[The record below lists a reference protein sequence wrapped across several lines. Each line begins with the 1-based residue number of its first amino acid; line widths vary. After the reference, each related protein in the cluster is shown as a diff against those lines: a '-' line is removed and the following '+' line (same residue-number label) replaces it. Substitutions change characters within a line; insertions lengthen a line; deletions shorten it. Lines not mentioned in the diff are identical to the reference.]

1 MKIRDLRYPR
11 PNEILTSARYCD
23 IILLVENVNLKRK
36 LANTHLNLVDM
47 DTIKTEVY
55 DIIEG
60 AIHAA
65 IAAGELAIS
74 EVPTIPFSPTKTPEH
89 GDIATPIALGLA
101 KQARMAPRDIAE
113 IIVKHIDSDTHPIIR
128 HIDIAGAGFIN
139 IHLSDT
145 YLFDTLQTITEMQSA
160 YGTCDKGAGKHVQI
174 EFVSANPTGPLN
186 IVSGRAAAVGD
197 TLVNLLNAIGYKA
210 IREFYVND
218 AGGQVQRLGESIDVR
233 YRQALGE
240 DGLEIPEGG
249 YQGEYLQAFAQ
260 TIVETEGDA
269 CLQLETDERVAL
281 FRDKGIA
288 NILGQQK
295 TSLKRFGV
303 NFDVWSSEKAIRESG
318 KPEEIIQLFQEK
330 AYLYEAEGATWFRM
344 TDFGD
349 DKDCVV
355 IRQDGEYTYFVPDA
369 AYHRDKFDRG
379 FTTVIDLL
387 GPDHQGH
394 ISRLKNF
401 VKALGLPDDW
411 LEISIIQ
418 QVNLVDAEGN
428 RVDMS
433 KRSGQFLT
441 LDNLIDELAETV
453 GEQFAVD
460 VARYFFLMR
469 ANSSH
474 LDFNMELAVTHA
486 SENPVFYIQYAHARC
501 CSIFEQGDEQGITPK
516 SIEAV
521 SLKQL
526 SEPMEHELIRKLA
539 EFPSIVVLSAE
550 AREAH
555 RIPHYLHELSGIFHP
570 YYNQHR
576 VLDPANMEKTQAR
589 LILIRSV
596 QTVLKNGLTLLG
608 ISAPESM

>member
-1 MKIRDLRYPR
+1 
-11 PNEILTSARYCD
+11 
-23 IILLVENVNLKRK
+23 
-36 LANTHLNLVDM
+36 M
-47 DTIKTEVY
+47 DAIKTEVC

-65 IAAGELAIS
+65 VAAGELTIS

-101 KQARMAPRDIAE
+101 KQARMAPRNIAE
-113 IIVKHIDSDTHPIIR
+113 IIVSHIDPEEHPVIR
-128 HIDIAGAGFIN
+128 QIDIAGAGFIN
-139 IHLSDT
+139 IHLSDNWL
-145 YLFDTLQTITEMQSA
+145 YDTLHTITSMGDK
-160 YGTCDKGAGKHVQI
+160 YGTCDKGEGKSLQI

-197 TLVNLLNAIGYKA
+197 TLVNLLNAIGYNA

-218 AGGQVQRLGESIDVR
+218 AGGQVERLGESIDVR

-240 DGLEIPEGG
+240 EDLEIPEGG
-249 YQGEYLQAFAQ
+249 YQGEYLREFAQ
-260 TIVETEGDA
+260 TLVDTEGNA
-269 CLQLETDERVAL
+269 YLQLEAEERVAA

-288 NILGQQK
+288 HILDQQK
-295 TSLKRFGV
+295 SSLERFGV
-303 NFDVWSSEKAIRESG
+303 NFDVWSSEKAIRDSG
-318 KPEEIIQLFQEK
+318 KPEEIIELFREK

-355 IRQDGEYTYFVPDA
+355 LRSNGEYTYFVPDA

-379 FTTVIDLL
+379 FSTVIDLF

-418 QVNLVDAEGN
+418 QVNIVDAEGN
-428 RVDMS
+428 RRDMS
-433 KRSGQFLT
+433 KRQGQFFT
-441 LDNLIDELAETV
+441 LDALIDELAVTV

-469 ANSSH
+469 ANNTH
-474 LDFNMELAVTHA
+474 LDFNMELAITHA
-486 SENPVFYIQYAHARC
+486 SENPVFYIQYAYARC

-516 SIEAV
+516 TINLVALER
-521 SLKQL
+521 LT
-526 SEPMEHELIRKLA
+526 EPMEHELIRKLA
-539 EFPSIVVLSAE
+539 EFPSAVLLSAE

-555 RIPHYLHELSGIFHP
+555 RISHYLLELAGIFHP

-576 VLDPANMEKTQAR
+576 VLDPTDMEKTDAR
-589 LILIRSV
+589 LILIQSV
-596 QTVLKNGLTLLG
+596 QSVLKNGLTLLG
-608 ISAPESM
+608 ISAPTSM

>member
-1 MKIRDLRYPR
+1 
-11 PNEILTSARYCD
+11 
-23 IILLVENVNLKRK
+23 
-36 LANTHLNLVDM
+36 
-47 DTIKTEVY
+47 
-55 DIIEG
+55 
-60 AIHAA
+60 
-65 IAAGELAIS
+65 
-74 EVPTIPFSPTKTPEH
+74 
-89 GDIATPIALGLA
+89 
-101 KQARMAPRDIAE
+101 MAPRDIAE
-113 IIVKHIDSDTHPIIR
+113 TILTHIDSAAHPIIR
-128 HIDIAGAGFIN
+128 QIDIAGPGFIN

-145 YLFDTLQTITEMQSA
+145 WLYDTLHTIAAMQAA
-160 YGTCDKGAGKHVQI
+160 YGTCEKGAGKQVQI

-197 TLVNLLNAIGYKA
+197 TLVNLLNAIGYNA

-240 DGLEIPEGG
+240 EALEIPEGG
-249 YQGEYLQAFAQ
+249 YQGEYLREFAE
-260 TIVETEGDA
+260 TIVETDGDKH
-269 CLQLETDERVAL
+269 LGLKTDERVAR
-281 FRDKGIA
+281 FRDEGIA
-288 NILGQQK
+288 HILTQQK
-295 TSLKRFGV
+295 ASLERFGV
-303 NFDVWSSEKAIRESG
+303 NFDVWSSEKAIRDSG
-318 KPEEIIQLFQEK
+318 KPEAIIQLFREK

-355 IRQDGEYTYFVPDA
+355 IRRDGEYTYFVPDA

-379 FTTVIDLL
+379 FSTVIDLL

-401 VKALGLPDDW
+401 VKALGLPDEW
-411 LEISIIQ
+411 LEIFIIQ

-428 RVDMS
+428 PQDMS
-433 KRSGQFLT
+433 KRRGQFYT
-441 LDNLIDELAETV
+441 LDTLIDELAATV

-474 LDFNMELAVTHA
+474 LDFNMELAITQA
-486 SENPVFYIQYAHARC
+486 TENPVFYIQYAHARC
-501 CSIFEQGDEQGITPK
+501 CSIFEQGDEHGITPQP
-516 SIEAV
+516 IETV
-521 SLKQL
+521 SLKRL
-526 SEPMEHELIRKLA
+526 TEPMEHGLIRKLA
-539 EFPSIVVLSAE
+539 EFPSIVRLSAE

-576 VLDPANMEKTQAR
+576 VLDPADMEKTHAR
-589 LILIRSV
+589 LILVQSV

-608 ISAPESM
+608 ISAPTSM

>member
-1 MKIRDLRYPR
+1 
-11 PNEILTSARYCD
+11 
-23 IILLVENVNLKRK
+23 
-36 LANTHLNLVDM
+36 M
-47 DTIKTEVY
+47 DTIKTEIY
-55 DIIEG
+55 DIIES
-60 AIHAA
+60 AINAA
-65 IAAGELAIS
+65 ITAGDLTIS
-74 EVPTIPFSPTKTPEH
+74 EVPKIPFSPTKTPEH

-101 KQARMAPRDIAE
+101 KQAKMAPRNIAE
-113 IIVKHIDSDTHPIIR
+113 IIVTHINLDAHPTIR
-128 HIDIAGAGFIN
+128 QIDIAGPGFIN
-139 IHLSDT
+139 IHLSDNWL
-145 YLFDTLQTITEMQSA
+145 YDTLQTIVAMQAA
-160 YGTCDKGAGKHVQI
+160 YGTCDKGEGKQLQI

-210 IREFYVND
+210 IREYYVND
-218 AGGQVQRLGESIDVR
+218 AGGQVERLGESIDVR

-240 DGLEIPEGG
+240 EGLEVPEGG
-249 YQGEYLQAFAQ
+249 YQGEYLMEFAQ
-260 TIVETEGDA
+260 TIAGTEGDVY
-269 CLQLETDERVAL
+269 LQLETEERVAA
-281 FRDKGIA
+281 FRDKGITH
-288 NILGQQK
+288 ILAQQK
-295 TSLKRFGV
+295 KSLERFGV

-318 KPEEIIQLFQEK
+318 KPEEIIELFREK

-344 TDFGD
+344 TEFGD

-355 IRQDGEYTYFVPDA
+355 IRGNGEYTYFVPDA

-394 ISRLKNF
+394 ITRLKNF

-418 QVNLVDAEGN
+418 QVNLVDAEGK
-428 RVDMS
+428 REDMS
-433 KRSGQFLT
+433 KRSGHFLT
-441 LDNLIDELAETV
+441 LDALIDELAETV

-469 ANSSH
+469 ANNTH
-474 LDFNMELAVTHA
+474 LDFNMALAVTHA

-521 SLKQL
+521 SLQQL
-526 SEPMEHELIRKLA
+526 TEPMEHELIRKLA
-539 EFPSIVVLSAE
+539 DFPSVVLLSAE

-555 RIPHYLHELSGIFHP
+555 RIVHYLHELAGIFHP

-576 VLDPANMEKTQAR
+576 VLDPADMKKTYAR
-589 LILIRSV
+589 LILIQSV
-596 QTVLKNGLTLLG
+596 QCVLKNGLTLLG
-608 ISAPESM
+608 ISAPTSM

>member
-1 MKIRDLRYPR
+1 
-11 PNEILTSARYCD
+11 
-23 IILLVENVNLKRK
+23 
-36 LANTHLNLVDM
+36 M
-47 DTIKTEVY
+47 DTIKSEIY
-55 DIIEG
+55 DIIES
-60 AIHAA
+60 AIQAA
-65 IAAGELAIS
+65 TTAGELTIS
-74 EVPTIPFSPTKTPEH
+74 EVPKIPFSPTKTPEH

-101 KQARMAPRDIAE
+101 KQAKMAPRKIAE
-113 IIVKHIDSDTHPIIR
+113 IIVSHINLDAHPTI
-128 HIDIAGAGFIN
+128 HQIDIAGAGFIN
-139 IHLSDT
+139 IHLSDNWL
-145 YLFDTLQTITEMQSA
+145 YDTLQTIIAMQEA
-160 YGTCDKGAGKHVQI
+160 YGTSNNGEGKNLQI

-197 TLVNLLNAIGYKA
+197 TLVNLLNAIGYNA
-210 IREFYVND
+210 VREYYVND
-218 AGGQVQRLGESIDVR
+218 AGGQVERLGESIDVR

-240 DGLEIPEGG
+240 EGLEIPEDG
-249 YQGEYLQAFAQ
+249 YQGEYLREFAQ
-260 TIVETEGDA
+260 AIAATEDDVY
-269 CLQLETDERVAL
+269 LQLETEERVAT
-281 FRDKGIA
+281 FREKGIA
-288 NILGQQK
+288 YILEEQK
-295 TSLKRFGV
+295 KSLERFGV
-303 NFDVWSSEKAIRESG
+303 DFDVWSSEKAIRESG
-318 KPEEIIQLFQEK
+318 KPEEIIELFREK

-355 IRQDGEYTYFVPDA
+355 IRSNGEYTYFVPDA

-428 RVDMS
+428 RQDMS
-433 KRSGQFLT
+433 KRQGKFLT
-441 LDNLIDELAETV
+441 LDALIDELAETV

-469 ANSSH
+469 ANNTH

-516 SIEAV
+516 PIEAA
-521 SLKQL
+521 SLNRL

-539 EFPSIVVLSAE
+539 EFPSAVLLSAE

-555 RIPHYLHELSGIFHP
+555 RIVHYLHELTGIFHP

-576 VLDPANMEKTQAR
+576 VLDPADMEKTYAR
-589 LILIRSV
+589 LILIQSV
-596 QTVLKNGLTLLG
+596 QSVLKNGLTLLG
-608 ISAPESM
+608 ISAPVSM

>member
-1 MKIRDLRYPR
+1 
-11 PNEILTSARYCD
+11 
-23 IILLVENVNLKRK
+23 
-36 LANTHLNLVDM
+36 M
-47 DTIKTEVY
+47 DTIKTE
-55 DIIEG
+55 IHNILES

-65 IAAGELAIS
+65 VAAGELAIS

-101 KQARMAPRDIAE
+101 KQARMAPRKIAE
-113 IIVKHIDSDTHPIIR
+113 IIVTQIDLNAHSNIR
-128 HIDIAGAGFIN
+128 QIDIAGAGFIN
-139 IHLSDT
+139 IHLSDNWL
-145 YLFDTLQTITEMQSA
+145 YDTLQTIVATQAA
-160 YGTCDKGAGKHVQI
+160 YGTCDKGKGKHLQI

-210 IREFYVND
+210 IREYYVND
-218 AGGQVQRLGESIDVR
+218 AGGQVERLGESIDVR

-240 DGLEIPEGG
+240 EGLEIPEGG
-249 YQGEYLQAFAQ
+249 YQGEYLQEFAQ
-260 TIVETEGDA
+260 IIADTEGDTY
-269 CLQLETDERVAL
+269 LQFKTDERIAH
-281 FRDKGIA
+281 FRDEGIA
-288 NILGQQK
+288 HILAQQK
-295 TSLKRFGV
+295 TSLERFGV
-303 NFDVWSSEKAIRESG
+303 NFNVWSSEKAIRESG
-318 KPEEIIQLFQEK
+318 KPEEIVQVFREK
-330 AYLYEAEGATWFRM
+330 EYLYEAEGATWFRM

-355 IRQDGEYTYFVPDA
+355 VRSNGEYTYFVPDA

-394 ISRLKNF
+394 ITRLKNF
-401 VKALGLPDDW
+401 VKALGLPDGW

-418 QVNLVDAEGN
+418 QVNLVDAEGK
-428 RVDMS
+428 RQDMS
-433 KRSGQFLT
+433 KRHGQFLT
-441 LDNLIDELAETV
+441 LDDLIDELAETV

-469 ANSSH
+469 ANNTH

-501 CSIFEQGDEQGITPK
+501 CSIFEQGDEQGIAPK
-516 SIEAV
+516 PIEET
-521 SLKQL
+521 SLKEL
-526 SEPMEHELIRKLA
+526 TEPMEHELIRKLA
-539 EFPSIVVLSAE
+539 EFPSIVLLSAE

-555 RIPHYLHELSGIFHP
+555 RIPHYLHELAGLFHP

-576 VLDPANMEKTQAR
+576 VLDPSDMEKTYAR
-589 LILIRSV
+589 LILVGCV
-596 QTVLKNGLTLLG
+596 QSVLKNGLTLLG
-608 ISAPESM
+608 ISAPVSM

>member
-1 MKIRDLRYPR
+1 
-11 PNEILTSARYCD
+11 
-23 IILLVENVNLKRK
+23 
-36 LANTHLNLVDM
+36 M
-47 DTIKTEVY
+47 DAIKTEVY
-55 DIIEG
+55 NILED
-60 AIHAA
+60 AIRAA
-65 IAAGELAIS
+65 VAAGELAIS

-101 KQARMAPRDIAE
+101 KQARMAPRNIAE
-113 IIVKHIDSDTHPIIR
+113 IIVKHIDREAYPIIR
-128 HIDIAGAGFIN
+128 QIDIGDPGFIN
-139 IHLSDT
+139 IHLSDN
-145 YLFDTLQTITEMQSA
+145 YLYDTLRTITAMQAA
-160 YGTCDKGAGKHVQI
+160 YGTFDKGAGEQVQI

-197 TLVNLLNAIGYKA
+197 TLVNLLNAIGYNA

-240 DGLEIPEGG
+240 EGLEIPEGG
-249 YQGEYLQAFAQ
+249 YQGEYLREFAQ
-260 TIVETEGDA
+260 TIVETEGDTY
-269 CLQLETDERVAL
+269 LQLESDERVAL

-288 NILGQQK
+288 HVLAQQK
-295 TSLKRFGV
+295 ASLERFKV
-303 NFDVWSSEKAIRESG
+303 NFDVWASEKAIRDSG
-318 KPEEIIQLFQEK
+318 KPEEIIQAFREK
-330 AYLYEAEGATWFRM
+330 SYLYEAEGATWFRM

-379 FTTVIDLL
+379 FSTVIDLF

-418 QVNLVDAEGN
+418 QVNLVDAEGQ

-441 LDNLIDELAETV
+441 LDALIDELAEAV

-469 ANSSH
+469 ANNTH
-474 LDFNMELAVTHA
+474 LDFNMELAITHA

-501 CSIFEQGDEQGITPK
+501 CSIFEQGNEQGITLKP
-516 SIEAV
+516 IEEV
-521 SLKQL
+521 SLKRL
-526 SEPMEHELIRKLA
+526 TEPIEHELIRKLA
-539 EFPSIVVLSAE
+539 EFPSIVLLSGE
-550 AREAH
+550 TREAH
-555 RIPHYLHELSGIFHP
+555 RVPHYLHELAGIFHP

-576 VLDPANMEKTQAR
+576 VLDSADIEKTDAR
-589 LILIRSV
+589 LILVQSV

>member
-1 MKIRDLRYPR
+1 
-11 PNEILTSARYCD
+11 
-23 IILLVENVNLKRK
+23 
-36 LANTHLNLVDM
+36 M
-47 DTIKTEVY
+47 DAIKTEIY
-55 DIIEG
+55 NILED
-60 AIHAA
+60 AIRAA
-65 IAAGELAIS
+65 VAAGELTIS

-101 KQARMAPRDIAE
+101 KQARMAPRNIAE
-113 IIVKHIDSDTHPIIR
+113 IIVKHIDPKAHPIIR
-128 HIDIAGAGFIN
+128 QIDIAGAGFIN
-139 IHLSDT
+139 IYLSNNWL
-145 YLFDTLQTITEMQSA
+145 YDTLQTISAMQAA
-160 YGTCDKGAGKHVQI
+160 YGTCDKRAGKQVQI

-197 TLVNLLNAIGYKA
+197 TLVSLLNAIGYKA

-218 AGGQVQRLGESIDVR
+218 AGGQVQRLGESIDIR

-240 DGLEIPEGG
+240 EGLEIPEDG
-249 YQGEYLQAFAQ
+249 YQGEYLREFAQ
-260 TIVETEGDA
+260 TILETESDTY
-269 CLQLETDERVAL
+269 LQLEADERVAL

-288 NILGQQK
+288 HILAQQK
-295 TSLKRFGV
+295 ASLERFGV
-303 NFDVWSSEKAIRESG
+303 NFDVWSSEKAIRYSG

-330 AYLYEAEGATWFRM
+330 EYLYEAEGATWFRM

-355 IRQDGEYTYFVPDA
+355 IRQNGEYTYFVPDA

-379 FTTVIDLL
+379 FTTVIDLF

-418 QVNLVDAEGN
+418 QVNLVDAEGK
-428 RVDMS
+428 RQDMS
-433 KRSGQFLT
+433 KRRGQFYT
-441 LDNLIDELAETV
+441 LDTLIDELAEIV

-469 ANSSH
+469 ANNTH

-501 CSIFEQGDEQGITPK
+501 CSIFEQGNEQGIISQP
-516 SIEAV
+516 IEDV
-521 SLKQL
+521 SLKRL
-526 SEPMEHELIRKLA
+526 TEPMEHELIRKLA
-539 EFPSIVVLSAE
+539 EFPSMVLMSAE
-550 AREAH
+550 TREAH
-555 RIPHYLHELSGIFHP
+555 RVPHYLHELAGIFHP

-576 VLDPANMEKTQAR
+576 VLDPTDLEKTHAR
-589 LILIRSV
+589 LILIQSV